1 MAGIVEGLFGQTP
14 LEIRQHQEAIQ
25 RQRAQQY
32 GAQDPMA
39 AVRQSQYGVGAQIG
53 NMVNRAMGQISPE
66 EAQAKQ
72 AQEIQ
77 SQIDTTT
84 PEGLMRGAQMFN
96 QVGNPQMAQRLVQ
109 AARELQKQISDEM
122 LVKSRAAKE
131 DAMAEKYAA
140 WQQTEMDKLS
150 NKSNIAEMNIAGREN
165 VAGMN
170 IAGREKTTGMNNATS
185 LATTGMNVDSRRD
198 VANIGANS
206 RRDVANIGANSR
218 KEVAGLNN
226 GARGEKLTQGQNAVD
241 RAFAKELVPF
251 MAAGGAAGAE
261 SQLKVLEGVRSEL
274 LEKGNN
280 YTGSGKALIPDYVRS
295 ATNEKALAAENKVY
309 GIIQTN
315 LKPVLGAQ
323 FTQKEGENLLK
334 RAYNPNLSPQANAE
348 SLKVLVKQVRAVAK
362 AKAEAAT
369 YFKKYGTLAG
379 WDGEIPSYNDVY
391 NSLPSN
397 STTSEKQP
405 STNKPKF
412 LGYE

>member
-14 LEIRQHQEAIQ
+14 LEIRQHQEAMQ

-218 KEVAGLNN
+218 RDVANI
-226 GARGEKLTQGQNAVD
+226 GADSRTEEKPMTPAQ
-241 RAFAKELVPF
+241 RFK
-251 MAAGGAAGAE
+251 E
-261 SQLKVLEGVRSEL
+261 SQLQGKSATSLRNMQTELDDAVKSAEVLKNHSGLKRATGIPGFIPSIPGSDAAQAETLLTEFKAQVKRTGLNLVRQGGSIGSMTEREWPIVEGMVANIDPVRLGAQGTKDQIDKVITKMQGVLKNAKLAHEDM
-274 LEKGNN
+274 
-280 YTGSGKALIPDYVRS
+280 YGSGKSPSMSPVDQQALDW
-295 ATNEKALAAENKVY
+295 ANA
-309 GIIQTN
+309 
-315 LKPVLGAQ
+315 
-323 FTQKEGENLLK
+323 
-334 RAYNPNLSPQANAE
+334 NPNDP
-348 SLKVLVKQVRAVAK
+348 RA
-362 AKAEAAT
+362 AAI
-369 YFKKYGTLAG
+369 KK
-379 WDGEIPSYNDVY
+379 
-391 NSLPSN
+391 
-397 STTSEKQP
+397 K
-405 STNKPKF
+405 
-412 LGYE
+412 LGI